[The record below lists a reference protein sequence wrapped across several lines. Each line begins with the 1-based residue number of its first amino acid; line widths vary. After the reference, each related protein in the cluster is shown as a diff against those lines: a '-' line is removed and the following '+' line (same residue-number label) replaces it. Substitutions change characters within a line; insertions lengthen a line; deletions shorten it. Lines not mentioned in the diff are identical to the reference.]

1 MRSCPGPGPVG
12 GGASSAVATGQQVFS
27 VPVMALS
34 LLEWMYTRTVHDGDG
49 GADDDD
55 VVDAMHKRV
64 EGDSSKYTK
73 RLKSTV
79 E

>member
-12 GGASSAVATGQQVFS
+12 DGASSAVATWQQVLS
-27 VPVMALS
+27 VPVMAFS
-34 LLEWMYTRTVHDGDG
+34 LLERIYTRLVDDGDG

-55 VVDAMHKRV
+55 VADAMHKRV
-64 EGDSSKYTK
+64 EGESSKYTK
-73 RLKSTV
+73 LMKSTV

>member
-12 GGASSAVATGQQVFS
+12 GGASSPVATGQQVFFAA
-27 VPVMALS
+27 VMALS
-34 LLEWMYTRTVHDGDG
+34 LPERIYTRPIDDGDG
-49 GADDDD
+49 GADDDN
-55 VVDAMHKRV
+55 VADAVHKRV
-64 EGDSSKYTK
+64 EGESSKYTK